1 MKFWIFNNYNTLPEH
16 GQFTRS
22 FYFGKNLRAMGHEPV
37 VFAGSHP
44 HNSDV
49 QLIEGPER
57 FRVFQEEPFP
67 WVLIKTAKYGKS
79 RKKRVL
85 AMFQF
90 YRNGKKAAKWAAEQY
105 GKPDAI
111 LGSSAHPLAALLAVR
126 LGKKYHCRSIVE
138 IRDLWPE
145 SIVAYGIAEP
155 HNPAVIALRHLEKW
169 LYTHAYAVVFTME
182 GAYNYIKER
191 GWEKDVPRSKVYYI
205 NNGVDLESFR
215 YDREHFQIDDP
226 DLKNPDIVKV
236 VYVGSIRRVNN
247 LGLLL
252 DAAKK
257 VDNPRVKFLIWGGG
271 DELPALKRR
280 LEDEHIENV
289 VFKGYVEKTYVPYI
303 VSQADINLIHSGEA
317 GAPLMRF
324 GISPN
329 KMFDC
334 FAAEKFTLMDL
345 PAKYNPLVTWE
356 AGIVVNN
363 AGKILEGIQR
373 LLTLSE
379 EEQTALRENA
389 RRAAEEYDYKNLTRK
404 LLEVIGEV
412 RRE

>member
-1 MKFWIFNNYNTLPEH
+1 MKVWIFNNYTSLPEH

-22 FYFGKNLRAMGHEPV
+22 FYFGKNLKTMGHEPV

-44 HNSDV
+44 HNTDT
-49 QLIEGPER
+49 QLIEGPEK
-57 FRVFQEEPFP
+57 FCLFQEKPFP
-67 WVLIKTAKYGKS
+67 WVLVKTAKYGKN
-79 RKKRVL
+79 RKKQVL
-85 AMFQF
+85 TMFQF
-90 YRNGKKAAKWAAEQY
+90 YHNGKRATKWAAERY
-105 GKPDAI
+105 GKPAAI

-126 LGKKYHCRSIVE
+126 LARKYKCRSVVE
-138 IRDLWPE
+138 VRDLWPE
-145 SIVAYGIAEP
+145 SIVAYGIAGP
-155 HNPAVIALRHLEKW
+155 RNPAVIALRWLEKW
-169 LYTHAYAVVFTME
+169 MYIHADAVVFTAE
-182 GAYNYIKER
+182 GAYDYIKER
-191 GWEKDVPRSKVYYI
+191 GWEKDVPRSKVHYI
-205 NNGVDLESFR
+205 NNGVDLEVFR
-215 YDREHFQIDDP
+215 YNREHFQIEDP

-257 VDNPRVKFLIWGGG
+257 VDNPRIKFLIWGGG
-271 DELPALKRR
+271 DERPALERR
-280 LEDEHIENV
+280 LSDEHIENV

-303 VSQADINLIHSGEA
+303 VSQADINLIHGGEA
-317 GAPLMRF
+317 GVPLMRF

-334 FAAEKFTLMDL
+334 FAAEKLTLMDL

-363 AGKILEGIQR
+363 AREIPAGIQR

-379 EEQTALRENA
+379 EERTALRENA

-404 LLEVIGEV
+404 LLEVIEEV